1 LAGEIPPP
9 GLKNFLVG
17 LGKTTLAG
25 DVDSEEELKG
35 KRR

>member
-25 DVDSEEELKG
+25 DVGSDEEPTKE
-35 KRR
+35 RR